1 MDKVIR
7 IYRDDEYALKLEF
20 DFTGA
25 TELKEMFMKSLE
37 EGKAGIQISNSF
49 LEDYKPINVFRVTN
63 QGNPSELTYNDG
75 EFILELD
82 TDIIEFC
89 IDRFN
94 DSVSKSDFIPA
105 EICDVDYKDFELTI
119 YGIVIG
125 E

>member
-1 MDKVIR
+1 MIR
-7 IYRDDEYALKLEF
+7 IYRDDKYAFKLEF

-25 TELKEMFMKSLE
+25 KELNEMFKKSLE
-37 EGKAGIQISNSF
+37 EGKAVIQISNSF
-49 LEDYKPINVFRVTN
+49 LEDYKPINVFIVTN
-63 QGNPSELTYNDG
+63 QGNPSELTYNEG
-75 EFILELD
+75 ELMLELD

-94 DSVSKSDFIPA
+94 HSVIERDFFPE

-119 YGIVIG
+119 YGIFIG

>member
-1 MDKVIR
+1 MIR

-25 TELKEMFMKSLE
+25 TELKEMFKKSLH
-37 EGKAGIQISNSF
+37 EGRAFIQISNSF
-49 LEDYKPINVFRVTN
+49 LEDYKPINVFLVTN

-75 EFILELD
+75 EFILD
-82 TDIIEFC
+82 IDPDIIEFC
-89 IDRFN
+89 MDRFN
-94 DSVSKSDFIPA
+94 ESISKRGFFPA
-105 EICDVDYKDFELTI
+105 EICDVDYKDTELTI